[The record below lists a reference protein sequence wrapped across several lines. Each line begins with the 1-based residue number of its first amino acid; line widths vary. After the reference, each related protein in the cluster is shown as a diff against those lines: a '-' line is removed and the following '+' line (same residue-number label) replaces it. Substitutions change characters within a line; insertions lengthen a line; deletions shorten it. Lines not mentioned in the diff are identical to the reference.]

1 MSGVVVSLAR
11 DAVEAVPSRTADEA
25 TTTKEIVQDPENN
38 ASENRE
44 THTVVIVTFHRTGK
58 TMGVTVLD
66 HEVVAAPL
74 QAQHHLAPAHV
85 VAAPPAVVQPQID
98 LHSGEVARL
107 VAEM

>member
-1 MSGVVVSLAR
+1 MASLAT
-11 DAVEAVPSRTADEA
+11 DAVEVVPSRTADEA
-25 TTTKEIVQDPENN
+25 ITTKGIVRDPENN
-38 ASENRE
+38 VSENRE
-44 THTVVIVTFHRTGK
+44 THTAVIVTSHRTGK
-58 TMGVTVLD
+58 TMDVTVLD
-66 HEVVAAPL
+66 HEAVVVPL